1 MGTLHDC
8 WEKKPHLVPGFQ
20 LPPDKYALSQKQR
33 CYERYNAL
41 AKALKEPT
49 ISNGLPIGPVK
60 YDRVHTVRVPM
71 PNPVLLDP
79 HALSQLPCVFDFLDH
94 EMVEAVRVMP
104 LVSNGTKCAQ

>member
-1 MGTLHDC
+1 MTVGRRSRTWC
-8 WEKKPHLVPGFQ
+8 RAFSFPQINMP
-20 LPPDKYALSQKQR
+20 